1 MSTTTTNYGLTK
13 PALSDA
19 PDITAL
25 NSNWDNIDSMLRQ
38 RLHIETGT
46 YLGTGQY
53 GSSHKNSIEFPDY
66 FLPSL
71 VYILAGNGQPVII
84 VLQDDNV
91 PPGYVGTLNGT
102 TCDLSF
108 LPKTAGVLNN
118 LADIKQ
124 VKLNWYA
131 ASAEAQFNESGT
143 TYSWVAIGR

>member
-1 MSTTTTNYGLTK
+1 MSTTTTYYDLVK

-19 PDITAL
+19 PDITAM
-25 NSNWDNIDSMLRQ
+25 NGNWDTLDFEMKQ
-38 RLHIETGT
+38 RLHVETGT
-46 YLGTGQY
+46 YLGTGTY
-53 GSSHKNSIEFPDY
+53 GSSHKTSIEFPEL
-66 FLPSL
+66 FLPTM

-108 LPKTAGVLNN
+108 LPKVPGVLNN
-118 LADIKQ
+118 LSDIKK

-131 ASAEAQFNESGT
+131 SSAEAQFNESGQ
-143 TYSWVAIGR
+143 TYSWIALGR